1 MPPGEPRERLIVALD
16 VPSAEE
22 ARRLLDRVGD
32 AVGVVKIGLELFTAA
47 GPDIVRW
54 AVARNKRVFLDLK
67 LFDIG
72 ETVKRA
78 TAAAAELGATFLTV
92 HAAGQTVR
100 AAVEGRGRSPM
111 KIMAV
116 TVLTSFSDADLQESG
131 VVESIRDTVLRRA
144 RLAAA
149 AGADGVVAS
158 GGDTAII
165 RQALGPKLLIVVP
178 GIRPTGSAH
187 HDQIQV
193 TTPAR
198 AIAGGADYLVV
209 GRPIR
214 DAADPAAVARAIQ
227 EEIAGAWTSG
237 G

>member
-1 MPPGEPRERLIVALD
+1 MPIESRERLILALD
-16 VPSAEE
+16 VPSADE

-32 AVGVVKIGLELFTAA
+32 AVSFVKIGLELFTAA

-54 AVARNKRVFLDLK
+54 VVAQDKRVFLDLK

-72 ETVKRA
+72 ETVRRA
-78 TAAAAELGATFLTV
+78 AAAAAELGATFLTV

-100 AAVEGRGRSPM
+100 AAVEGRGGSPM

-116 TVLTSFSDADLQESG
+116 TVLTSFSEADLRESG

-144 RLAAA
+144 RTAASG
-149 AGADGVVAS
+149 GADGFVAS
-158 GGDTAII
+158 GGETAMI
-165 RQALGPKLLIVVP
+165 RREFGKGPLIVVP
-178 GIRPTGSAH
+178 GIRPAGSSH
-187 HDQIQV
+187 DDQIQV
-193 TTPAR
+193 TTPAG
-198 AIAGGADYLVV
+198 AIAAGADYLVV

-214 DAADPAAVARAIQ
+214 DAADPAAAARAIQ
-227 EEIAGAWTSG
+227 AEIEVALTYG

>member
-1 MPPGEPRERLIVALD
+1 MPIESRERLIFALD
-16 VPSAEE
+16 VPSADE

-32 AVGVVKIGLELFTAA
+32 AVSFVKIGLELFTAA

-54 AVARNKRVFLDLK
+54 AVAQDKRVFLDLK

-72 ETVKRA
+72 ETVRRA
-78 TAAAAELGATFLTV
+78 TAAAAELGATLLTV

-116 TVLTSFSDADLQESG
+116 TVLTSFSEADLRESG
-131 VVESIRDTVLRRA
+131 VVESVRDTVLRRA
-144 RLAAA
+144 RSAASG
-149 AGADGVVAS
+149 GADGFVAS
-158 GGDTAII
+158 GGETAII
-165 RQALGPKLLIVVP
+165 RREFGKGPLIVVP
-178 GIRPTGSAH
+178 GIRPAGSSH
-187 HDQIQV
+187 DDQIQV
-193 TTPAR
+193 TTPAG
-198 AIAGGADYLVV
+198 AIAAGADYLVV

-214 DAADPAAVARAIQ
+214 DADDPAAAARAIQ
-227 EEIAGAWTSG
+227 AEIEVALTYG

>member
-1 MPPGEPRERLIVALD
+1 MPIESRERLILALD
-16 VPSAEE
+16 VPSADE

-32 AVGVVKIGLELFTAA
+32 AVSFVKIGLELFTAA

-54 AVARNKRVFLDLK
+54 AVAQDKRVFLDLK

-72 ETVKRA
+72 ETVRRA
-78 TAAAAELGATFLTV
+78 TAAAADLGVTFLTV

-100 AAVEGRGRSPM
+100 AAAEGRGGSPM

-116 TVLTSFSDADLQESG
+116 TVLTSFSDADLRESG

-144 RLAAA
+144 RTAASG
-149 AGADGVVAS
+149 GADGFVAS
-158 GGDTAII
+158 GGETAMI
-165 RQALGPKLLIVVP
+165 RREFGKGPLIVVP
-178 GIRPTGSAH
+178 GIRPAGSSH
-187 HDQIQV
+187 DDQIQV
-193 TTPAR
+193 TTPAG
-198 AIAGGADYLVV
+198 AIAAGADYLVV

-214 DAADPAAVARAIQ
+214 DAADPAAAARAIQ
-227 EEIAGAWTSG
+227 AEIEVALTYG

>member
-1 MPPGEPRERLIVALD
+1 MPIESRERLIFALD
-16 VPSAEE
+16 VPSADE

-32 AVGVVKIGLELFTAA
+32 VVGFVKIGLELFTAA

-54 AVARNKRVFLDLK
+54 AVAQDKRVFLDLK

-72 ETVKRA
+72 ETVRRA
-78 TAAAAELGATFLTV
+78 AAAAAELGATFLTV

-100 AAVEGRGRSPM
+100 AAVEGRGGSPM

-116 TVLTSFSDADLQESG
+116 TVLTSFSDADLRESG

-144 RLAAA
+144 RTTASS
-149 AGADGVVAS
+149 GADGVVAS
-158 GGDTAII
+158 GGEAAMI
-165 RQALGPKLLIVVP
+165 RKVLGKEPLIVVP
-178 GIRPTGSAH
+178 GIRPAGSSH
-187 HDQIQV
+187 DDQIQV
-193 TTPAR
+193 TTPAG
-198 AIAGGADYLVV
+198 AIAAGADYLVV

-214 DAADPAAVARAIQ
+214 DAADPAAAARAIQ
-227 EEIAGAWTSG
+227 AEIEMALTYG

>member
-1 MPPGEPRERLIVALD
+1 MPLEPRERLILALD
-16 VPSAEE
+16 VPSADE

-32 AVGVVKIGLELFTAA
+32 TVGFVKIGLELFTAA

-54 AVARNKRVFLDLK
+54 AVAQDKRVFLDLK

-72 ETVKRA
+72 ETVRRA
-78 TAAAAELGATFLTV
+78 TGAAAELGATLLTV

-116 TVLTSFSDADLQESG
+116 TVLTSFSEADLRESG
-131 VVESIRDTVLRRA
+131 VTESIRDTVTRRA
-144 RLAAA
+144 RTAAA
-149 AGADGVVAS
+149 DGADGFVAS
-158 GGDTAII
+158 GGETAII
-165 RQALGPKLLIVVP
+165 RREFGKGPLIVVP
-178 GIRPTGSAH
+178 GIRPAGSSH
-187 HDQIQV
+187 DDQIQV
-193 TTPAR
+193 TTPAG
-198 AIAGGADYLVV
+198 AIAAGADYLVV

-214 DAADPAAVARAIQ
+214 DADDPAVAARAIQ
-227 EEIAGAWTSG
+227 AEIEVALTYG

>member
-1 MPPGEPRERLIVALD
+1 MPLESRERLIFALD
-16 VPSAEE
+16 VPSADE

-32 AVGVVKIGLELFTAA
+32 AVSFVKIGLELFTAA

-54 AVARNKRVFLDLK
+54 AVAQDKRVFLDLK

-72 ETVKRA
+72 ETVRRA
-78 TAAAAELGATFLTV
+78 SAAAAELGATFLTV
-92 HAAGQTVR
+92 HAASQTVR

-116 TVLTSFSDADLQESG
+116 TVLTSFSDADLRESG

-144 RLAAA
+144 RTAASG
-149 AGADGVVAS
+149 GADGFVAS
-158 GGDTAII
+158 GGETAMI
-165 RQALGPKLLIVVP
+165 RREFGKGPLIVVP
-178 GIRPTGSAH
+178 GIRPAGSSH
-187 HDQIQV
+187 DDQIQV
-193 TTPAR
+193 TTPAG
-198 AIAGGADYLVV
+198 AIAAGADYLVV

-214 DAADPAAVARAIQ
+214 DAADPAAAARAIQ
-227 EEIAGAWTSG
+227 AEIEVALTYG